1 MSEIIKKKKALFL
14 YALRIAYKA
23 KEYLEQIHDHQE
35 FHKTLTDKQ
44 EEAIIEYKEA
54 FRKLLYVYQEL
65 ESGRSK

>member
-1 MSEIIKKKKALFL
+1 MSEIIKKKKVLFL

-23 KEYLEQIHDHQE
+23 KEYLEQIHDRQE
-35 FHKTLTDKQ
+35 FRKTLTDKQ